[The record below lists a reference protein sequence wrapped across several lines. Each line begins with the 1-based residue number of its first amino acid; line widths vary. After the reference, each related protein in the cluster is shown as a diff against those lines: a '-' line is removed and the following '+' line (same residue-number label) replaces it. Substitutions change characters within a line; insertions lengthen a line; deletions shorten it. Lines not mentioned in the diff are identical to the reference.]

1 MKLRGL
7 SRRRFAAGM
16 GAAAAAALMPTRRA
30 KAAPIVL
37 RQFHNQAP
45 DSPLQRRLVQMWAA
59 VETETGGKVH
69 VNVFPENDHVQGS
82 DPKAFQMLRSG
93 ELDFFTLMGGLIADA
108 VPVAD
113 IQGIPFSFRK
123 REQVYAAIDGDVGR
137 LIHDECLAKGI
148 YLVPG
153 GGFENGFRQITSRDT
168 PVRTA
173 ADLKGMKFRIPAGEM
188 FRDLF
193 STLGARPIVVNSIDI
208 HQALKEG
215 RVDAQE
221 NPLFL
226 VSSFKLYDYQH
237 YVSLTSHMWSGFN
250 LIANLDKWRSLPE
263 DVRASVERNAPKFV
277 KLQRDDNTRANDAMT
292 EGLKQKG
299 MTIVQPDL
307 ASFRAPLGDFYAR
320 WKTRVGSKA
329 WALLEGHV
337 GKLG

>member
-1 MKLRGL
+1 MQAKALT
-7 SRRRFAAGM
+7 RRHFAAGAS
-16 GAAAAAALMPTRRA
+16 AAAMAGVLPRPA
-30 KAAPIVL
+30 KAAPILL

-45 DSPLQRRLVQMWAA
+45 DSPLHRRLSEMWAA
-59 VETETGGKVH
+59 VERETGGTIH
-69 VNVFPENDHVQGS
+69 VDVFPENDHVKGS
-82 DPKAFQMLRSG
+82 DPKAFAMLRSG

-113 IQGIPFSFRK
+113 IQGIPFSFER
-123 REQVYAAIDGDVGR
+123 RAQVYGAIDGDLGR
-137 LIHDECLAKGI
+137 LIHEECLSKGI

-153 GGFENGFRQITSRDT
+153 GGFENGFRQITSRDV
-168 PVRTA
+168 PVRAA
-173 ADLKGMKFRIPAGEM
+173 ADLEGMKFRIPAGEM

-215 RVDAQE
+215 RVDGQE

-226 VSSFKLYDYQH
+226 VSSFKLYEYQH

-250 LIANLDKWRSLPE
+250 LIANLNKWRSLPQ
-263 DVRASVERNAPKFV
+263 DVRASIARNVPKFV
-277 KLQRDDNTRANDAMT
+277 KLQRDDNTAANDAMA
-292 EGLKQKG
+292 EGLKRKA
-299 MTIVQPDL
+299 MTMIRPDRD
-307 ASFRAPLGDFYAR
+307 SFRAPLGAFYGR
-320 WKTRVGSKA
+320 WKARVGSKA